1 VITSS
6 IPLTSELAKVQLPKE
21 QTFMKINLNI
31 LSAGLLLATAVS
43 FSSCDDFLTRDPQ
56 DTVTDVPSFWNN
68 EENLRTSFLDYYTY
82 FFPGYRSSWERADNF
97 AETNVADWTDDNA
110 QEVATLFTKVAPT
123 SDAGNWNFKKVRN
136 MNLLLSRIQSS
147 SLGEEAKNHWSG
159 VARLFRAMEYAKLV
173 QKFGD
178 VPYYDAVLGS
188 TDNEQLYR
196 ARDPRTTVMDKV
208 NEDLAFA
215 CANIRVN
222 DGTKGLTVNRAVAQ
236 GFASRIMLFE
246 GTWQKYHANNT
257 AKAAEY
263 LKAAKDYAAALMQT
277 NAYSIAPSYKSLTT
291 SEDLAGNPEIIM
303 YRSYVENVVM
313 HSLMSFQ
320 NTEMEMSSPSRSFID
335 AFLTKNGL
343 PIHQA
348 GNTDYKGK
356 EYAKEIQNRDP
367 RLADNIDEESG
378 LRLNGVA
385 AVYAA
390 SGYYANRYVNKDL
403 INKPGGMSNTNTT
416 DAPVMKLNEVML
428 NYIEAAAELAD
439 LGQYTLTQADFDKT
453 INAIRDRQSTQMPH
467 VTLAGN
473 ALKVNGV
480 EINDPDRDATVKPI
494 IWEIRRERR
503 VELAYEGLR
512 FNDLRRWG
520 KLEYADM
527 VKNKKLNMGAWINK
541 ADYPENAEA
550 LAKITLCDENG
561 NIVTGNEG
569 YIMPITEVAKM
580 RQMADKDYLY
590 PIPVDQITMY
600 ETHGFKLTQNPG
612 W

>member
-1 VITSS
+1 
-6 IPLTSELAKVQLPKE
+6 
-21 QTFMKINLNI
+21 MKINLNI

-123 SDAGNWNFKKVRN
+123 TDADNWNFKKIRN

-147 SLGEEAKNHWSG
+147 TLGEEAKNHWSG

-178 VPYYDAVLGS
+178 VPYYDAVVGS

-416 DAPVMKLNEVML
+416 DAPVMKLNEVLM

-480 EINDPDRDATVKPI
+480 EINDPDRDATVTPI

-541 ADYPENAEA
+541 ADYPENADA

>member
-1 VITSS
+1 
-6 IPLTSELAKVQLPKE
+6 
-21 QTFMKINLNI
+21 MKINLNI

-82 FFPGYRSSWERADNF
+82 FFPGYRSGWNRADNF

-123 SDAGNWNFKKVRN
+123 TDADNWDFEKIRN

-178 VPYYDAVLGS
+178 VPYYDAVVGS

-320 NTEMEMSSPSRSFID
+320 NTEHEMSSPSRSFVD

-403 INKPGGMSNTNTT
+403 INKPGGMSSTNTT

-467 VTLAGN
+467 LTLAGN

-512 FNDLRRWG
+512 FNDLRRWA

-527 VKNKKLNMGAWINK
+527 TKNKKLNMGAWINK

-561 NIVTGNEG
+561 KIVTGNEG

-580 RQMADKDYLY
+580 RVMADKDYLY

>member
-1 VITSS
+1 
-6 IPLTSELAKVQLPKE
+6 
-21 QTFMKINLNI
+21 MKINLNI

-123 SDAGNWNFKKVRN
+123 SDAGNWNFKKIRN

-147 SLGEEAKNHWSG
+147 TLGEEAKNHWSG

-178 VPYYDAVLGS
+178 VPYYDAVVGS

-416 DAPVMKLNEVML
+416 DAPVMKLNEVMM

-480 EINDPDRDATVKPI
+480 EINDPDRDATVTPI

-541 ADYPENAEA
+541 ADYPENADA

>member
-1 VITSS
+1 
-6 IPLTSELAKVQLPKE
+6 
-21 QTFMKINLNI
+21 MKINLNI

-82 FFPGYRSSWERADNF
+82 FFPGYRSTWQRADNF

-123 SDAGNWNFKKVRN
+123 SDAENWNFKKVRN

-147 SLGEEAKNHWSG
+147 TLGEEAKNHWSG

-178 VPYYDAVLGS
+178 VPYYDAVVGS

-416 DAPVMKLNEVML
+416 DAPVMKLNEVLM

-453 INAIRDRQSTQMPH
+453 INAIRDRQSTKMPH

-480 EINDPDRDATVKPI
+480 EINDPDRDATVTPI

-503 VELAYEGLR
+503 VELAYEGVR

>member
-1 VITSS
+1 
-6 IPLTSELAKVQLPKE
+6 
-21 QTFMKINLNI
+21 MKINLNI

-82 FFPGYRSSWERADNF
+82 FFPGYRSGWNRADNF

-123 SDAGNWNFKKVRN
+123 TDADNWDFEKIRN

-178 VPYYDAVLGS
+178 VPYYDAVVGS

-320 NTEMEMSSPSRSFID
+320 NTEHEMSSPSRSFVD

-390 SGYYANRYVNKDL
+390 SGYYANRYVNKEL
-403 INKPGGMSNTNTT
+403 INKPGGMSSTNTT

-467 VTLAGN
+467 LTLAGN

-527 VKNKKLNMGAWINK
+527 TKNKKLNMGAWINK

-580 RQMADKDYLY
+580 RVMADKDYLY

-600 ETHGFKLTQNPG
+600 ENHGFKLTQNPG

>member
-1 VITSS
+1 
-6 IPLTSELAKVQLPKE
+6 
-21 QTFMKINLNI
+21 MKINLNI

-82 FFPGYRSSWERADNF
+82 FFPGYRSTWQRADNF

-123 SDAGNWNFKKVRN
+123 SDAENWNFKKVRN

-147 SLGEEAKNHWSG
+147 TLGEEAKNHWSG

-178 VPYYDAVLGS
+178 VPYYDAVVGS

-561 NIVTGNEG
+561 KIVTGNEG

>member
-1 VITSS
+1 
-6 IPLTSELAKVQLPKE
+6 
-21 QTFMKINLNI
+21 MKINLNI

-82 FFPGYRSSWERADNF
+82 FFPGYRSGWNRADNF

-123 SDAGNWNFKKVRN
+123 TDADNWDFEKIRN

-178 VPYYDAVLGS
+178 VPYYDAVVGS

-246 GTWQKYHANNT
+246 GTWQRYHANNT

-320 NTEMEMSSPSRSFID
+320 NTEHEMSSPSRSFID

-403 INKPGGMSNTNTT
+403 INKPGGMSSTNTT

-428 NYIEAAAELAD
+428 NYIEAAAELAE

-467 VTLAGN
+467 LTLAGN

-527 VKNKKLNMGAWINK
+527 TKNKKLNMGAWINK

-561 NIVTGNEG
+561 KIVTGNEG

-580 RQMADKDYLY
+580 RVMADKDYLY

-600 ETHGFKLTQNPG
+600 ENHGFKLTQNPG

>member
-1 VITSS
+1 
-6 IPLTSELAKVQLPKE
+6 
-21 QTFMKINLNI
+21 MKINLNI

-82 FFPGYRSSWERADNF
+82 FFPGYRSTWQRADNF

-123 SDAGNWNFKKVRN
+123 SDADNWNFKKIRN

-147 SLGEEAKNHWSG
+147 TLGEEAKNHWSG

-178 VPYYDAVLGS
+178 VPYYDAVVGS

-356 EYAKEIQNRDP
+356 EFAKEIQNRDP

-453 INAIRDRQSTQMPH
+453 INAIRDRQSTHMPH

-480 EINDPDRDATVKPI
+480 EINDPDRDATVTPI
-494 IWEIRRERR
+494 LWEIRRERR

-600 ETHGFKLTQNPG
+600 ESSPWCRRLRCSSRRR
-612 W
+612 

>member
-1 VITSS
+1 
-6 IPLTSELAKVQLPKE
+6 
-21 QTFMKINLNI
+21 MKINLNI

-82 FFPGYRSSWERADNF
+82 FFPGYRSTWERADNF

-123 SDAGNWNFKKVRN
+123 SDAGNWNFKKIRN

-147 SLGEEAKNHWSG
+147 TLGEEAKNHWSG

-178 VPYYDAVLGS
+178 VPYYDAVVGS

-215 CANIRVN
+215 CTNIRVN

-416 DAPVMKLNEVML
+416 DAPVMKLNEVMM

-453 INAIRDRQSTQMPH
+453 INAIRDRQSTHMPH
-467 VTLAGN
+467 ITLAGN

-480 EINDPDRDATVKPI
+480 EINDPDRDATVTPI

-580 RQMADKDYLY
+580 RVMADKDYLY

>member
-1 VITSS
+1 
-6 IPLTSELAKVQLPKE
+6 
-21 QTFMKINLNI
+21 MKINLNI

-123 SDAGNWNFKKVRN
+123 SDAGNWNFEKVRN

-147 SLGEEAKNHWSG
+147 TLGEEAKNHWSG

-178 VPYYDAVLGS
+178 VPYYDAVVGS

-356 EYAKEIQNRDP
+356 EYAKEILNRDP

-480 EINDPDRDATVKPI
+480 EINDPDRDATVTPI

-541 ADYPENAEA
+541 ADYPENADA

>member
-1 VITSS
+1 
-6 IPLTSELAKVQLPKE
+6 
-21 QTFMKINLNI
+21 MKINLNI

-82 FFPGYRSSWERADNF
+82 FFPGYRSGWNRADNF

-123 SDAGNWNFKKVRN
+123 TDADNWNFEKIRN

-178 VPYYDAVLGS
+178 VPYYDAVVGS

-208 NEDLAFA
+208 NEDMAFA

-320 NTEMEMSSPSRSFID
+320 NTEHEMSSPSRSFID

-403 INKPGGMSNTNTT
+403 INKPGGMSSTNTT

-527 VKNKKLNMGAWINK
+527 TKNKKLNMGAWINK

-580 RQMADKDYLY
+580 RVMADKDYLY

-600 ETHGFKLTQNPG
+600 ENHGFKLTQNPG

>member
-1 VITSS
+1 
-6 IPLTSELAKVQLPKE
+6 
-21 QTFMKINLNI
+21 MKINLNI
-31 LSAGLLLATAVS
+31 LSAGLLLTTAVS

-123 SDAGNWNFKKVRN
+123 TDAGNWNFKKIRN

-147 SLGEEAKNHWSG
+147 TLGEEAKNHWSG

-178 VPYYDAVLGS
+178 VPYYDAVVGS

-215 CANIRVN
+215 CTNIRVN

-356 EYAKEIQNRDP
+356 EFAKEIQNRDP

-416 DAPVMKLNEVML
+416 DAPVMKLNEVLM

-527 VKNKKLNMGAWINK
+527 TKNKKLNMGAWINK
-541 ADYPENAEA
+541 ADYPENADA

-580 RQMADKDYLY
+580 RVMADKDYLY

-600 ETHGFKLTQNPG
+600 ENHGFKLTQNPG

>member
-1 VITSS
+1 
-6 IPLTSELAKVQLPKE
+6 
-21 QTFMKINLNI
+21 MKINLNI

-82 FFPGYRSSWERADNF
+82 FFPGYRSTWQRADNF

-110 QEVATLFTKVAPT
+110 QEEATLFTKVAPT
-123 SDAGNWNFKKVRN
+123 TDADNWNFKKIRN
-136 MNLLLSRIQSS
+136 MNLLLSRIQGS

-178 VPYYDAVLGS
+178 VPYYDAVVGS

-246 GTWQKYHANNT
+246 GTWQKYNANNT

-320 NTEMEMSSPSRSFID
+320 NTEMEKSSPSRSFVD

-453 INAIRDRQSTQMPH
+453 INAIRDRQSTKMPH

-494 IWEIRRERR
+494 LWEIRRERR
-503 VELAYEGLR
+503 VELAYEGVR

-561 NIVTGNEG
+561 KIVTGNEG

-580 RQMADKDYLY
+580 RVMADKDYLY

>member
-1 VITSS
+1 
-6 IPLTSELAKVQLPKE
+6 
-21 QTFMKINLNI
+21 MKINLNI

-82 FFPGYRSSWERADNF
+82 FFPGYRSGWNRADNF

-123 SDAGNWNFKKVRN
+123 TDADNWNFKKIRN

-178 VPYYDAVLGS
+178 VPYYDAVVGS

-320 NTEMEMSSPSRSFID
+320 NTEHEMSSPSRSFVD

-403 INKPGGMSNTNTT
+403 INKPGGMSSTNTT
-416 DAPVMKLNEVML
+416 DAPVMKLNEVLM

-467 VTLAGN
+467 LTLAGN

-527 VKNKKLNMGAWINK
+527 TKNKKLNMGAWINK

-580 RQMADKDYLY
+580 RVMADKDYLY

-600 ETHGFKLTQNPG
+600 ENHGFKLTQNPG

>member
-1 VITSS
+1 
-6 IPLTSELAKVQLPKE
+6 
-21 QTFMKINLNI
+21 MKINLNI

-82 FFPGYRSSWERADNF
+82 FFPGYRSTWQRADNF

-123 SDAGNWNFKKVRN
+123 SDADNWNFKKIRN

-147 SLGEEAKNHWSG
+147 TLGEEAKNHWSG

-320 NTEMEMSSPSRSFID
+320 NTEMEMSSPSRSFVD

-348 GNTDYKGK
+348 GNTEYKGK

-453 INAIRDRQSTQMPH
+453 INAIRDRQSTKMPH

-494 IWEIRRERR
+494 LWEIRRERR
-503 VELAYEGLR
+503 VELAYEGVR

-600 ETHGFKLTQNPG
+600 ETHGFTLTQNPG

>member
-1 VITSS
+1 
-6 IPLTSELAKVQLPKE
+6 
-21 QTFMKINLNI
+21 MKINLNI

-82 FFPGYRSSWERADNF
+82 FFPGYRSGWNRADNF

-123 SDAGNWNFKKVRN
+123 TDADNWDFEKIRN

-178 VPYYDAVLGS
+178 VPYYDAVVGS

-320 NTEMEMSSPSRSFID
+320 NTEHEMSSPSRSFVD

-527 VKNKKLNMGAWINK
+527 TKNKKLNMGAWINK

-561 NIVTGNEG
+561 KIVTGNEG

-580 RQMADKDYLY
+580 RVMADKDYLY

-600 ETHGFKLTQNPG
+600 ENHGFKLTQNPG

>member
-1 VITSS
+1 
-6 IPLTSELAKVQLPKE
+6 
-21 QTFMKINLNI
+21 MKINLNI

-82 FFPGYRSSWERADNF
+82 FFPGYRSGWNRADNF

-123 SDAGNWNFKKVRN
+123 TDADNWDFEKIRN

-178 VPYYDAVLGS
+178 VPYYDAVVGS

-257 AKAAEY
+257 AKAAEN

-320 NTEMEMSSPSRSFID
+320 NTEHEMSSPSRSFVD

-403 INKPGGMSNTNTT
+403 INKPGGMSSTNTT

-428 NYIEAAAELAD
+428 NYIEAAAELAE

-473 ALKVNGV
+473 TLKVNGV

-527 VKNKKLNMGAWINK
+527 TKNKKLNMGAWINK

-580 RQMADKDYLY
+580 RVMADKDYLY

-600 ETHGFKLTQNPG
+600 ENHGFKLTQNPG

>member
-1 VITSS
+1 
-6 IPLTSELAKVQLPKE
+6 
-21 QTFMKINLNI
+21 MKINLNI

-82 FFPGYRSSWERADNF
+82 FFPGYRSGWNRADNF

-123 SDAGNWNFKKVRN
+123 TDADNWNFEKIRN

-178 VPYYDAVLGS
+178 VPYYDAVVGS

-320 NTEMEMSSPSRSFID
+320 NTENEKSSPSRSFVD

-403 INKPGGMSNTNTT
+403 INKPGGMSSTNTT

-428 NYIEAAAELAD
+428 NYIEAAAELAE

-467 VTLAGN
+467 LTLAGN

-527 VKNKKLNMGAWINK
+527 TKNKKLNMGAWINK

-580 RQMADKDYLY
+580 RVMADKDYLY

-600 ETHGFKLTQNPG
+600 ENHGFKLTQNPG

>member
-1 VITSS
+1 
-6 IPLTSELAKVQLPKE
+6 
-21 QTFMKINLNI
+21 MKINLNI

-82 FFPGYRSSWERADNF
+82 FFPGYRSGWNRADNF

-123 SDAGNWNFKKVRN
+123 TDADNWNFEKIRN

-178 VPYYDAVLGS
+178 VPYYDAVVGS

-320 NTEMEMSSPSRSFID
+320 NTEHEMSSPSRSFVD

-403 INKPGGMSNTNTT
+403 INKPGGMSSTNTT

-503 VELAYEGLR
+503 IELAYEGLR

-527 VKNKKLNMGAWINK
+527 TKNKKLNMGAWINK

-561 NIVTGNEG
+561 KIVTGNEG

-580 RQMADKDYLY
+580 RVMADKDYLY

-600 ETHGFKLTQNPG
+600 ENHGFKLTQNPG

>member
-1 VITSS
+1 
-6 IPLTSELAKVQLPKE
+6 
-21 QTFMKINLNI
+21 MKINLNI

-123 SDAGNWNFKKVRN
+123 SDAGNWNFEKVRN

-147 SLGEEAKNHWSG
+147 TLGEEAKNHWSG

-178 VPYYDAVLGS
+178 VPYYDAVVGS

-215 CANIRVN
+215 CTNIRVN

-416 DAPVMKLNEVML
+416 DAPVMKLNEVMM

-541 ADYPENAEA
+541 ADYPKNAEA

-561 NIVTGNEG
+561 KIVTGNEG

-590 PIPVDQITMY
+590 PIPTDDRSL
-600 ETHGFKLTQNPG
+600 THGNLTQNPG
-612 W
+612 WYDGLEF

>member
-1 VITSS
+1 
-6 IPLTSELAKVQLPKE
+6 
-21 QTFMKINLNI
+21 MKINLNI

-82 FFPGYRSSWERADNF
+82 FFPGYRSGWNRADNF

-123 SDAGNWNFKKVRN
+123 TDADNWNFEKIRN

-178 VPYYDAVLGS
+178 VPYYDAVVGS

-320 NTEMEMSSPSRSFID
+320 NTEHEMSSPSRSFVD

-403 INKPGGMSNTNTT
+403 INKPGGMSSTNTT

-527 VKNKKLNMGAWINK
+527 TKNKKLNMGAWINK

-561 NIVTGNEG
+561 KIVTGNEG

-580 RQMADKDYLY
+580 RVMADKDYLY

-600 ETHGFKLTQNPG
+600 ENHGFKLTQNPG

>member
-1 VITSS
+1 
-6 IPLTSELAKVQLPKE
+6 
-21 QTFMKINLNI
+21 MKINLNI

-82 FFPGYRSSWERADNF
+82 FFPGYRSGWNRADNF

-123 SDAGNWNFKKVRN
+123 TDADNWNFEKMRN

-178 VPYYDAVLGS
+178 VPYYDAVVGS

-320 NTEMEMSSPSRSFID
+320 NTEHEMSSPSRSFVD

-348 GNTDYKGK
+348 RNTDYKGK

-403 INKPGGMSNTNTT
+403 INKPGGMSSTNTT

-527 VKNKKLNMGAWINK
+527 TKNKKLNMGAWINK

-580 RQMADKDYLY
+580 RVMADKDYLY

-600 ETHGFKLTQNPG
+600 ENHGFKLTQNPG

>member
-1 VITSS
+1 
-6 IPLTSELAKVQLPKE
+6 
-21 QTFMKINLNI
+21 MKINLNI

-82 FFPGYRSSWERADNF
+82 FFPGYRSSWSRADNF

-110 QEVATLFTKVAPT
+110 QEEATLFTKVAPT
-123 SDAGNWNFKKVRN
+123 TDADNWNFKKIRN

-147 SLGEEAKNHWSG
+147 SLGDEAKNHWSG

-178 VPYYDAVLGS
+178 VPYYDAVVGS

-215 CANIRVN
+215 CTNIRVN

-320 NTEMEMSSPSRSFID
+320 NTEMEKSSPSRSFID

-403 INKPGGMSNTNTT
+403 INKPGGLSSTNTT

-453 INAIRDRQSTQMPH
+453 INAIRDRQSTKMPH

-527 VKNKKLNMGAWINK
+527 TKNKKLNMGAWINK
-541 ADYPENAEA
+541 ADYPKNAEA

-561 NIVTGNEG
+561 KIVTGNEG

-580 RQMADKDYLY
+580 RVMADKDYLY
-590 PIPVDQITMY
+590 PVPVDQITMY

>member
-1 VITSS
+1 MV
-6 IPLTSELAKVQLPKE
+6 LTSELAKVQLPKE

-82 FFPGYRSSWERADNF
+82 FFPGYRSGWNRADNF

-123 SDAGNWNFKKVRN
+123 TDADNWNFEKIRN

-178 VPYYDAVLGS
+178 VPYYDAVVGS

-320 NTEMEMSSPSRSFID
+320 NTEMEKSSPSRSFVD

-403 INKPGGMSNTNTT
+403 INKPGGMSSTNTT

-439 LGQYTLTQADFDKT
+439 LGQYTLTQDDFDKT
-453 INAIRDRQSTQMPH
+453 INAIRDRQSTHMPH

-480 EINDPDRDATVKPI
+480 VINDPDRDATVKPI

-527 VKNKKLNMGAWINK
+527 TKNKKLNMGAWINK

-580 RQMADKDYLY
+580 RVMADKDYLY

>member
-1 VITSS
+1 
-6 IPLTSELAKVQLPKE
+6 
-21 QTFMKINLNI
+21 MKINLNI

-82 FFPGYRSSWERADNF
+82 FFPGYRSGWNRADNF

-123 SDAGNWNFKKVRN
+123 TDADNWNFEKIRN

-178 VPYYDAVLGS
+178 VPYYDAVVGS

-320 NTEMEMSSPSRSFID
+320 NTEMEKSSPSRSFVD

-403 INKPGGMSNTNTT
+403 INKPGGMSSTNTT

-467 VTLAGN
+467 LTLAGN

-527 VKNKKLNMGAWINK
+527 TKNKKLNMGAWINK

-561 NIVTGNEG
+561 KIVTGNEG

-580 RQMADKDYLY
+580 RVMADKDYLY

-600 ETHGFKLTQNPG
+600 ENHGFKLTQNPS

>member
-1 VITSS
+1 
-6 IPLTSELAKVQLPKE
+6 
-21 QTFMKINLNI
+21 MKINLNI

-82 FFPGYRSSWERADNF
+82 FFPGYRSGWNRADNF

-123 SDAGNWNFKKVRN
+123 TDADNWDFEKIRN

-178 VPYYDAVLGS
+178 VPYYDAVVGS

-320 NTEMEMSSPSRSFID
+320 NTEHEKSSPSRSFID

-403 INKPGGMSNTNTT
+403 INKPGGMSSTNTT

-428 NYIEAAAELAD
+428 NYIEAAAELAE

-527 VKNKKLNMGAWINK
+527 TKNKKLNMGAWINK

-561 NIVTGNEG
+561 KIVTGNEG

-580 RQMADKDYLY
+580 RVMADKDYLY

-600 ETHGFKLTQNPG
+600 ENHGFKLTQNPG

>member
-1 VITSS
+1 
-6 IPLTSELAKVQLPKE
+6 
-21 QTFMKINLNI
+21 
-31 LSAGLLLATAVS
+31 
-43 FSSCDDFLTRDPQ
+43 
-56 DTVTDVPSFWNN
+56 
-68 EENLRTSFLDYYTY
+68 
-82 FFPGYRSSWERADNF
+82 
-97 AETNVADWTDDNA
+97 
-110 QEVATLFTKVAPT
+110 
-123 SDAGNWNFKKVRN
+123 
-136 MNLLLSRIQSS
+136 
-147 SLGEEAKNHWSG
+147 
-159 VARLFRAMEYAKLV
+159 
-173 QKFGD
+173 
-178 VPYYDAVLGS
+178 
-188 TDNEQLYR
+188 
-196 ARDPRTTVMDKV
+196 
-208 NEDLAFA
+208 
-215 CANIRVN
+215 
-222 DGTKGLTVNRAVAQ
+222 
-236 GFASRIMLFE
+236 MLFE

-320 NTEMEMSSPSRSFID
+320 NTEHEMSSPSRSFVD

-403 INKPGGMSNTNTT
+403 INKPGGMSSTNTT

-428 NYIEAAAELAD
+428 NYIEAAAELAE

-527 VKNKKLNMGAWINK
+527 TKNKKLNMGAWINK

-580 RQMADKDYLY
+580 RVMADKDYLY

-600 ETHGFKLTQNPG
+600 ENHGFKLTQNPG

>member
-1 VITSS
+1 
-6 IPLTSELAKVQLPKE
+6 
-21 QTFMKINLNI
+21 MKINLNI

-82 FFPGYRSSWERADNF
+82 FFPGYRSGWNRADNF

-123 SDAGNWNFKKVRN
+123 TDADNWNFKKIRN

-178 VPYYDAVLGS
+178 VPYYDAVVGS

-215 CANIRVN
+215 CTNIRVN

-320 NTEMEMSSPSRSFID
+320 NTEHEMSSPSRSFVD

-403 INKPGGMSNTNTT
+403 INKPGGMSSTNTT

-428 NYIEAAAELAD
+428 NYIEAAAELAE

-467 VTLAGN
+467 LTLAGN

-527 VKNKKLNMGAWINK
+527 TKNKKLNMGAWINK

-561 NIVTGNEG
+561 KIVTGNEG

-580 RQMADKDYLY
+580 RVMADKDYLY
-590 PIPVDQITMY
+590 PIPVDQSTMY
-600 ETHGFKLTQNPG
+600 ENHGFKLTQNPG

>member
-1 VITSS
+1 
-6 IPLTSELAKVQLPKE
+6 
-21 QTFMKINLNI
+21 MKINLNI

-82 FFPGYRSSWERADNF
+82 FFPGYRSTWQRADNF

-123 SDAGNWNFKKVRN
+123 SDAENWNFKKVRN

-147 SLGEEAKNHWSG
+147 TLGEEAKNHWSG

-178 VPYYDAVLGS
+178 VPYYDAVVGS

-320 NTEMEMSSPSRSFID
+320 NTEMEMSSPSRSFVD

-453 INAIRDRQSTQMPH
+453 INAIRDRQSTKMPH

-494 IWEIRRERR
+494 LWEIRRERR

>member
-1 VITSS
+1 
-6 IPLTSELAKVQLPKE
+6 
-21 QTFMKINLNI
+21 MKINLNI

-82 FFPGYRSSWERADNF
+82 FFPGYRSGWNRADNF

-123 SDAGNWNFKKVRN
+123 TDADNWNFKKIRN

-178 VPYYDAVLGS
+178 VPYYDAVVGS

-320 NTEMEMSSPSRSFID
+320 NTEHEMSSPSRSFVD

-403 INKPGGMSNTNTT
+403 INKPGGMSSTNTT

-467 VTLAGN
+467 LTLAGN

-527 VKNKKLNMGAWINK
+527 TKNKKLNMGAWINK

-580 RQMADKDYLY
+580 RVMADKDYLY

-600 ETHGFKLTQNPG
+600 ENHGFKLTQNPG

>member
-1 VITSS
+1 
-6 IPLTSELAKVQLPKE
+6 
-21 QTFMKINLNI
+21 MKINLNI

-82 FFPGYRSSWERADNF
+82 FFPGYRSTWQRADNF

-110 QEVATLFTKVAPT
+110 QEEATLFTKVAPT
-123 SDAGNWNFKKVRN
+123 TDADNWNFEKIRN

-147 SLGEEAKNHWSG
+147 SLNDEAKNHWSG

-178 VPYYDAVLGS
+178 VPYYDAVVGS

-215 CANIRVN
+215 CTNIRVN

-246 GTWQKYHANNT
+246 GTWQKYNANNT

-320 NTEMEMSSPSRSFID
+320 NTEMEKSSPSRSFVD

-348 GNTDYKGK
+348 GNTEYKGK
-356 EYAKEIQNRDP
+356 EYAKEILNRDP

-453 INAIRDRQSTQMPH
+453 INAIRDRQSTKMPH

-494 IWEIRRERR
+494 LWEIRRERR
-503 VELAYEGLR
+503 VELAYEGVR

-580 RQMADKDYLY
+580 RVMADKDYLY

>member
-1 VITSS
+1 
-6 IPLTSELAKVQLPKE
+6 
-21 QTFMKINLNI
+21 MKINLNI

-123 SDAGNWNFKKVRN
+123 SDADNWNFKKIRN

-147 SLGEEAKNHWSG
+147 TLGEEAKNHWSG

-178 VPYYDAVLGS
+178 VPYYDAVVGS

-356 EYAKEIQNRDP
+356 EFAKEIQNRDP

-453 INAIRDRQSTQMPH
+453 INAIRDRQSTHMPH

-480 EINDPDRDATVKPI
+480 EINDPDRDATVTPI
-494 IWEIRRERR
+494 LWEIRRERR

-600 ETHGFKLTQNPG
+600 ETHRFKLTQNPG

>member
-1 VITSS
+1 
-6 IPLTSELAKVQLPKE
+6 
-21 QTFMKINLNI
+21 MKINLNI

-82 FFPGYRSSWERADNF
+82 FFPGYRSGWNRADNF

-123 SDAGNWNFKKVRN
+123 TDADNWNFEKIRN

-178 VPYYDAVLGS
+178 VPYYDAVVGS

-257 AKAAEY
+257 AKATEY
-263 LKAAKDYAAALMQT
+263 MKAAKDYAAALMQT

-320 NTEMEMSSPSRSFID
+320 NTEHEMSSPSRSFVD

-403 INKPGGMSNTNTT
+403 INKPGGMSSTNTT

-467 VTLAGN
+467 LTLAGN

-527 VKNKKLNMGAWINK
+527 TKNKKLNMGAWINK

-561 NIVTGNEG
+561 KIVTGNEG

-580 RQMADKDYLY
+580 RVMADKDYLY

-600 ETHGFKLTQNPG
+600 ENHGFKLTQNPG

>member
-1 VITSS
+1 
-6 IPLTSELAKVQLPKE
+6 
-21 QTFMKINLNI
+21 MKINLNI

-82 FFPGYRSSWERADNF
+82 FFPGYRSTWQRADNF

-110 QEVATLFTKVAPT
+110 QEEATLFTKVAPT
-123 SDAGNWNFKKVRN
+123 TDADNWNFEKIRN

-147 SLGEEAKNHWSG
+147 SLNDEAKNHWSG

-178 VPYYDAVLGS
+178 VPYYDAVVGS

-215 CANIRVN
+215 CTNIRVN

-246 GTWQKYHANNT
+246 GTWQKYNANNT

-320 NTEMEMSSPSRSFID
+320 NTEMEKSSPSRSFVD

-453 INAIRDRQSTQMPH
+453 INAIRDRQSTKMPH

-494 IWEIRRERR
+494 LWEIRRERR
-503 VELAYEGLR
+503 VELAYEGVR

-561 NIVTGNEG
+561 KIVTGNEG

-580 RQMADKDYLY
+580 RVMADKDYLY
-590 PIPVDQITMY
+590 PVPVDQITMY

>member
-1 VITSS
+1 
-6 IPLTSELAKVQLPKE
+6 
-21 QTFMKINLNI
+21 MKINLNI

-82 FFPGYRSSWERADNF
+82 FFPGYRSGWNRADNF

-123 SDAGNWNFKKVRN
+123 TDADNWNFEKIRN

-178 VPYYDAVLGS
+178 VPYYDAVVGS

-320 NTEMEMSSPSRSFID
+320 NTEHEMSSPSRSFVD

-403 INKPGGMSNTNTT
+403 INKPGGMSSTNTT

-467 VTLAGN
+467 LTLAGN

-527 VKNKKLNMGAWINK
+527 TKNKKLNMGAWINK

-580 RQMADKDYLY
+580 RVMADKDYLY

-600 ETHGFKLTQNPG
+600 ENHGFKLTQNPG

>member
-1 VITSS
+1 
-6 IPLTSELAKVQLPKE
+6 
-21 QTFMKINLNI
+21 MKINLNI

-215 CANIRVN
+215 CTNIRVN

-561 NIVTGNEG
+561 KIVTGNEG

>member
-1 VITSS
+1 
-6 IPLTSELAKVQLPKE
+6 
-21 QTFMKINLNI
+21 MKINLNI

-123 SDAGNWNFKKVRN
+123 SDAENWNFKKVRN

-147 SLGEEAKNHWSG
+147 TLGEEAKNHWSG

-178 VPYYDAVLGS
+178 VPYYDAVVGS

-453 INAIRDRQSTQMPH
+453 INAIRDRQSTKMPH

-480 EINDPDRDATVKPI
+480 EINDPDRDATVNPI
-494 IWEIRRERR
+494 LWEIRRERR
-503 VELAYEGLR
+503 VELAYEGVR

-580 RQMADKDYLY
+580 RVMADKDYLY

>member
-1 VITSS
+1 
-6 IPLTSELAKVQLPKE
+6 
-21 QTFMKINLNI
+21 MKINLNI

-82 FFPGYRSSWERADNF
+82 FFPGYRSGWNRADNF

-123 SDAGNWNFKKVRN
+123 TDADNWDFEKIRN

-178 VPYYDAVLGS
+178 VPYYDAVVGS

-277 NAYSIAPSYKSLTT
+277 NAYSIAPSYKGLTT

-320 NTEMEMSSPSRSFID
+320 NTEHEMSSPSRSFVD

-403 INKPGGMSNTNTT
+403 INKPGGMSSTNTT

-467 VTLAGN
+467 LTLAGN

-527 VKNKKLNMGAWINK
+527 TKNKKLNMGAWINK

-561 NIVTGNEG
+561 KIVTGNEG

-580 RQMADKDYLY
+580 RVMADKDYLY

-600 ETHGFKLTQNPG
+600 ENHGFKLTQNPG

>member
-1 VITSS
+1 
-6 IPLTSELAKVQLPKE
+6 
-21 QTFMKINLNI
+21 MKINLNI

-82 FFPGYRSSWERADNF
+82 FFPGYRSTWQRADNF

-110 QEVATLFTKVAPT
+110 QEEATLFTKVAPT
-123 SDAGNWNFKKVRN
+123 TDADNWNFKKIRN

-147 SLGEEAKNHWSG
+147 TLGDEAKNHWSG

-178 VPYYDAVLGS
+178 VPYYDAVVGS

-215 CANIRVN
+215 CTNIRVN

-246 GTWQKYHANNT
+246 GTWQKYNANNT

-320 NTEMEMSSPSRSFID
+320 NTEMEKSSPSRSFVD

-453 INAIRDRQSTQMPH
+453 INAIRDRQSTKMPH

-494 IWEIRRERR
+494 LWEIRRERR
-503 VELAYEGLR
+503 VELAYEGVR

-561 NIVTGNEG
+561 KIVTGNEG

-580 RQMADKDYLY
+580 RVMADKDYLY